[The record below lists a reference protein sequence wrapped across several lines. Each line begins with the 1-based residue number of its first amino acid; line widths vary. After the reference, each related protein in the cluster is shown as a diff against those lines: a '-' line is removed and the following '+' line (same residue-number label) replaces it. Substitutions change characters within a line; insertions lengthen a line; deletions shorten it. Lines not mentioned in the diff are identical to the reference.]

1 VVTLIAWGLL
11 GFLLRDPLYV
21 AYDYLRH
28 PIFQL
33 TTAEPLDVGILWWRL
48 RYFWM
53 ISAGLIAWLSLW
65 AAIDRRRLRAS
76 LSYPQPPPLTIGEQA
91 ARDGLDEESVR
102 EAQTFKVTNVR
113 FNEDES
119 IAGFEPVIRT
129 RTAGAMFDAAPS
141 QPNA

>member
-1 VVTLIAWGLL
+1 MVVYFPTSTKRRSPGASWSIIAPP
-11 GFLLRDPLYV
+11 FIV
-21 AYDYLRH
+21 
-28 PIFQL
+28 
-33 TTAEPLDVGILWWRL
+33 
-48 RYFWM
+48 
-53 ISAGLIAWLSLW
+53 
-65 AAIDRRRLRAS
+65 IDRRRLRAS

-119 IAGFEPVIRT
+119 IAGFEHVIRT
-129 RTAGAMFDAAPS
+129 RAADAMSDAAPS